1 MSMNRTIL
9 RNIARERMQQAGIHH
24 VNRKGY
30 ATNKSQRIR
39 HGKAFRET
47 VTSLFAL
54 NWRKAVQTGRK
65 RTRGAKRK

>member
-1 MSMNRTIL
+1 MSMTRSIQ
-9 RNIARERMQQAGIHH
+9 RNIARERMQQAGIKHIS
-24 VNRKGY
+24 RKGY

-54 NWRKAVQTGRK
+54 NWRKAVQTSKK
-65 RTRGAKRK
+65 RQKGGKHK